1 MMEPAQQPAMVLT
14 PARVSQPQSEAPASV
29 TVIDRTL
36 IEASGAREL
45 YEVLKLVP
53 GMAAVKVD
61 GNVPSV
67 AYHATQARDQR
78 RMLVLLDG
86 RSQYQPGLSRV
97 SWNSMPVDIR
107 DVERIEVTR
116 GPAAAA
122 YGANAF
128 TAVINIITRDP
139 RDISKSG
146 VTVQGGN
153 NGIRDAHLVGVH
165 QLENGAVRASVSRR
179 EDNGYDE
186 PFEGKSL
193 QDAKR
198 IETLNTEWVWEADAH
213 NTLTV
218 QAGGSQSRLGRQQEA
233 GLADIGEY
241 QDDPVQK
248 GERAFLA
255 LQWQHHFSRTH
266 QLQVLTYGQYNQE
279 ATAFDVC
286 YLDPVTGQIG
296 AGGGLYFSQE
306 LRDLY
311 LQNGS
316 DMDSTFAAF
325 PTDPDVTNRYLTLQG
340 AGGPFCARSELDIQ
354 EVRYDLEIQDTLQL
368 TRWARLVSGAEV
380 RHDRVRSDSYLG
392 GTEENVSSRLFGN
405 LALDVLGP
413 VTVNLGG
420 YWERD
425 QISDDHFS
433 PRAGVNWRV
442 LPGHHLRYVYSEALR
457 TPDIYEE
464 RANINIQAKNLSAP
478 FGENTQSLLGWSPAY
493 FFVTQQSPA
502 TFEPEQMRSWEA
514 GYYGQFTAVEL
525 DVRYFQESLRQLLS
539 SPLNPLEF
547 EPRND
552 GKVDHQGTE
561 AQLTWRPVASHLFRV
576 TGAHIHTRSNT
587 GTEYRLAARDSAS
600 GLWSWQFSSR
610 WAWSSAYYLSNDYN
624 DRVFERVDMQLR
636 FRHRMGPTELEWRAV
651 LQHGLNKEPVVF
663 SENSYQQDRMWLSV
677 AVRI

>member
-1 MMEPAQQPAMVLT
+1 MEPAQQPAMVLT

-67 AYHATQARDQR
+67 AYHPTLARDQR

-97 SWNSMPVDIR
+97 SWNDMPVDIR

-139 RDISKSG
+139 RDISSSG
-146 VTVQGGN
+146 VTMLGGN

-165 QLENGAVRASVSRR
+165 QLSNGAVRASVSRR
-179 EDNGYDE
+179 ADNGYDE
-186 PFEGKSL
+186 PFEGKTL
-193 QDAKR
+193 PDDKH
-198 IETLNTEWVWEADAH
+198 IETLNTEWVWEADER

-218 QAGGSQSRLGRQQEA
+218 QAGGSQSRLERQQEA
-233 GLADIGEY
+233 GLTDMGEY
-241 QDDPVQK
+241 QDDPIQK
-248 GERAFLA
+248 GERAFLS
-255 LQWQHHFSRTH
+255 LQWQHNFSRTH
-266 QLQVLTYGQYNQE
+266 QLQILTYGQYNQE
-279 ATAFDVC
+279 VTGFELC
-286 YLDPVTGQIG
+286 YLDPVTGKPG
-296 AGGGLYFSQE
+296 PGGGLFFSKE

-311 LQNGS
+311 LQNGG
-316 DMDSTFAAF
+316 DMEATFAAF
-325 PTDPDVTNRYLTLQG
+325 PSDLDVMNRYLSLQS
-340 AGGPFCARSELDIQ
+340 AGSPFCASSELDIQ
-354 EVRYDLEIQDTLQL
+354 EVRYDLEIQDTLHL
-368 TRWARLVSGAEV
+368 ARWARLVSGAEV
-380 RHDRVRSDSYLG
+380 RHDRVQSDSYLG
-392 GTEENVSSRLFGN
+392 GTEDNVSYRLFGN
-405 LALDVLGP
+405 LALDVLDP

-442 LPGHHLRYVYSEALR
+442 FPGHHLRYVYSEALR

-464 RANINIQAKNLSAP
+464 RANINFQAQALSSP
-478 FGENTQSLLGWSPAY
+478 FGENAQTLLGWSPAY

-502 TFEPEQMRSWEA
+502 TFKPEKMRSWEV
-514 GYYGQFTAVEL
+514 GYYGQFSAVEL
-525 DVRYFQESLRQLLS
+525 DVRYFQETLTNLLS
-539 SPLNPLEF
+539 TALNSFDF
-547 EPRND
+547 EPNND
-552 GKVDHQGTE
+552 GRVNHQGTE
-561 AQLTWRPVASHLFRV
+561 AQLTWRPAASHLFRV
-576 TGAHIHTRSNT
+576 TGAHIHTRSNVK
-587 GTEYRLAARDSAS
+587 TEYRLAARNSGSA
-600 GLWSWQFSSR
+600 LWSWQFSQH
-610 WAWSSAYYLSNDYN
+610 WAFSSAYYLSNDYN
-624 DRVFERVDMQLR
+624 DNRFERVDMQLR
-636 FRHRMGPTELEWRAV
+636 FRHRAGPTELEWQAV
-651 LQHGLNKEPVVF
+651 VQHGLNKQPVVF
-663 SENSYQQDRMWLSV
+663 PENRYQQDRMWFGV
-677 AVRI
+677 TVRM